1 MAVDRWSC
9 RSPARLVDTGR
20 RRIGTGR
27 RVTMAPGVKMPPY
40 VEAGSS
46 PFHPGRLDTQ
56 DVQDG
61 QYRPC
66 EPHHP
71 FPSAGLDVEVGRA
84 GRNDQVGRS
93 GRPCRGEPIAGW
105 AARMTTSR
113 PYGTP
118 WRDRM
123 PGAASMLSNDGPKR
137 IRLSLRSRS
146 SRRGCGSRSRS
157 QAEGAASVPRSRF
170 AAPERPSL
178 APRPRR
184 ACQPPSSAHCSRR
197 RFDLGMPLA
206 CPFPRENRHR
216 GEPKGRA
223 AGAGENQQAFAEF
236 RRVPCST
243 RLRSHPPVGC
253 ALIPPLRAPAG
264 R

>member
-1 MAVDRWSC
+1 
-9 RSPARLVDTGR
+9 
-20 RRIGTGR
+20 
-27 RVTMAPGVKMPPY
+27 MAPGVKMPPY

-71 FPSAGLDVEVGRA
+71 FPSAGLDVEIGRA

-170 AAPERPSL
+170 AAPERPS
-178 APRPRR
+178 PRPSSSSSSRLPAAFER
-184 ACQPPSSAHCSRR
+184 A
-197 RFDLGMPLA
+197 LLA
-206 CPFPRENRHR
+206 APVRPRDASGLPFPPRESAPGRAEGARRGGR
-216 GEPKGRA
+216 GES
-223 AGAGENQQAFAEF
+223 AGIGG
-236 RRVPCST
+236 V
-243 RLRSHPPVGC
+243 
-253 ALIPPLRAPAG
+253 
-264 R
+264 